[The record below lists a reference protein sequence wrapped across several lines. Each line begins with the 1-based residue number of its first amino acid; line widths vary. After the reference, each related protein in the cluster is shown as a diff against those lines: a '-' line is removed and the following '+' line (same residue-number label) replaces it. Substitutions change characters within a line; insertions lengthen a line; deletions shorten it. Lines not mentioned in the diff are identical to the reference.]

1 MTKSMHAR
9 AAGVKLDPRSVTLI
23 RTLLDLEER
32 LSAYSSEVGHFA
44 TLHTAGACHARCCSG
59 HEAANRYRHQMSQLC
74 C

>member
-32 LSAYSSEVGHFA
+32 LSAYSSEVG
-44 TLHTAGACHARCCSG
+44 S
-59 HEAANRYRHQMSQLC
+59 LC
-74 C
+74 YTPHSWSLPCKVLLRS